1 MINVR
6 ETITV
11 NTRPKARS
19 FKCYATQVGV
29 GGINFSGKKH
39 YKVKGVRFNVIS
51 VTRGSNFQEKKL
63 GQLTPTLTLGLTH
76 VMTQNPNP

>member
-29 GGINFSGKKH
+29 GGGGNQLFREKALQRC
-39 YKVKGVRFNVIS
+39 KV
-51 VTRGSNFQEKKL
+51 QCY
-63 GQLTPTLTLGLTH
+63 
-76 VMTQNPNP
+76 

>member
-29 GGINFSGKKH
+29 GGGINFSGKKH
-39 YKVKGVRFNVIS
+39 YKGVRFNVI
-51 VTRGSNFQEKKL
+51 TILALRGGPISRKKVL
-63 GQLTPTLTLGLTH
+63 GQLTPTLTLA
-76 VMTQNPNP
+76 

>member
-1 MINVR
+1 MINVG

-29 GGINFSGKKH
+29 GGGINFSGKKH
-39 YKVKGVRFNVIS
+39 YKAKV
-51 VTRGSNFQEKKL
+51 
-63 GQLTPTLTLGLTH
+63 
-76 VMTQNPNP
+76 

>member
-19 FKCYATQVGV
+19 FKCRHVIGE
-29 GGINFSGKKH
+29 NKK
-39 YKVKGVRFNVIS
+39 
-51 VTRGSNFQEKKL
+51 Q
-63 GQLTPTLTLGLTH
+63 
-76 VMTQNPNP
+76 

>member
-1 MINVR
+1 MINVG

-29 GGINFSGKKH
+29 GGGYQLFREKALQRC
-39 YKVKGVRFNVIS
+39 KVQSCIS
-51 VTRGSNFQEKKL
+51 VTRGSNFQKKKC
-63 GQLTPTLTLGLTH
+63 
-76 VMTQNPNP
+76 

>member
-39 YKVKGVRFNVIS
+39 YKGVRFNVIILALRGGPISRKKS
-51 VTRGSNFQEKKL
+51 VR
-63 GQLTPTLTLGLTH
+63 PTDTY
-76 VMTQNPNP
+76 PNPRPNPCHDAEP

>member
-6 ETITV
+6 ETNTV

-29 GGINFSGKKH
+29 GGYQLFREKAL
-39 YKVKGVRFNVIS
+39 GVRFNVIS
-51 VTRGSNFQEKKL
+51 VTRGSNFRGKSVR
-63 GQLTPTLTLGLTH
+63 PTDTYPNPGLGLTH
-76 VMTQNPNP
+76 VMTQNRIP

>member
-6 ETITV
+6 ETNTV

-29 GGINFSGKKH
+29 GVGVYQLFREKSIRC
-39 YKVKGVRFNVIS
+39 KV
-51 VTRGSNFQEKKL
+51 QCY
-63 GQLTPTLTLGLTH
+63 
-76 VMTQNPNP
+76 